1 MQPYSQDVSLLLQQM
16 REGDTEAE
24 TRLWNQLYPELHR
37 LAETFRKR
45 ERPDH
50 TLSTTALLHEAYLRL
65 VSQRERSWENRAHFI
80 GVAAHVM
87 RRVLVDHAR
96 SRGVGKRAGAHI
108 QIELDEASVGVE
120 QRGKDIIALD
130 GALAELERFD
140 PKQSRIVELRFF
152 GGLTESEIAEVMGI
166 GLRTVTREMSL
177 AKAWLYGQLNP
188 SEG

>member
-1 MQPYSQDVSLLLQQM
+1 MQSDLQDVSLLLRQM
-16 REGDTEAE
+16 REGDREAE
-24 TRLWNQLYPELHR
+24 SRLWDQLYPHLHS
-37 LAETFRKR
+37 LAETVRQR

-65 VSQRERSWENRAHFI
+65 ISLRERTWLSRAHFI

-96 SRGVGKRAGAHI
+96 SRGVGKRAGPHVHV
-108 QIELDEASVGVE
+108 ELDEEAVSRE
-120 QRGKDIIALD
+120 QPGKDILALD

-152 GGLTESEIAEVMGI
+152 GGLTDSEIAEVMGI

-177 AKAWLYGQLNP
+177 AKAWLYAQLNCCE
-188 SEG
+188 S